1 MLLQTVYVFGPLLGT
16 VVKRPLWF
24 DFYKRPLTEVI
35 TKSSYVFAIWKFD
48 CAGIK
53 PGILKLH
60 AFCVL
65 PGGSQPRGMG
75 GGGGCTLY
83 NGPYGEAPPE
93 RDTFF
98 RLQVYERVANLLVEV
113 CERVGK
119 SVIWVCERAN
129 RCILWLYKV
138 EKTFYFGD

>member
-75 GGGGCTLY
+75 GGGVLSIMAHTGRLRPK
-83 NGPYGEAPPE
+83 GIPFSG
-93 RDTFF
+93 F
-98 RLQVYERVANLLVEV
+98 R
-113 CERVGK
+113 CMKG
-119 SVIWVCERAN
+119 
-129 RCILWLYKV
+129 
-138 EKTFYFGD
+138 